1 MTKIIKKADIILLAA
16 LVALG
21 ILTAIPTFGKS
32 AGGAYVKVSVDGDL
46 YGTYSLAEDR
56 EIVIENGKHL
66 NKITIKDG
74 TVQMTEASC
83 ANQLCVRQGVI
94 SSTAQSI
101 VCLPNRVVV
110 EIVGED
116 GDYDVVAG

>member
-1 MTKIIKKADIILLAA
+1 MKKVIKKADIILLAA

-21 ILTAIPTFGKS
+21 VLTAIPSLGKS
-32 AGGAYVKVSVDGDL
+32 AQGAYVKVSVDGEL
-46 YGTYSLAEDR
+46 YGTYSLDEDR

-74 TVQMTEASC
+74 TVQMTEADC
-83 ANQLCVRQGVI
+83 ANQLCVKQGSI